1 VTTIPEYA
9 VPETKVS
16 GIDQLDQPR
25 DPRTLGWLGLP
36 VSAWVIAGVVV
47 FICALPGVGL
57 FWSNLQRLWL
67 KTNLYNGS
75 AEWAHATL
83 VPLIGI
89 YYLYLNLDELKRTK
103 AKPVLLGDFSKWRWI
118 SSATCILGGLV
129 TWFVG
134 PIILSNFGYEFKMLG
149 QGLIAMGVAAGVLDW
164 GLATLLGGLMTYAF
178 GIYPGQ
184 NDYVKDLGMVMTLFG
199 VVLTLCGWQIM
210 KIAYFPILFLICAL
224 PWPGLFYSKLAM
236 PLQDL
241 AAGVG
246 VGVMQLIGVDASKEG
261 TSIWLTFPPS
271 TGKPAAAINVAE
283 QCAGL
288 KSLMTFV
295 SIAAA
300 IGYLSNRVLWQKL
313 TIVASAIPIAIL
325 CNTFRVTLMG
335 AATYWGFDEILT
347 GFTHQFAGML
357 LLIVPGTLLLL
368 LVTWAVDKLVV
379 EEADDENPLIVR
391 RSADAGKASEKTGE
405 AI

>member
-1 VTTIPEYA
+1 MSQIPEYA
-9 VPETKVS
+9 SPGMINADS
-16 GIDQLDQPR
+16 DDAR

-36 VSAWVIAGVVV
+36 VSAWVIAGIALL
-47 FICALPGVGL
+47 ICAMPGVGL

-83 VPLIGI
+83 VPLIGL
-89 YYLYLNLDELKRTK
+89 YYLYLNLDELKK
-103 AKPVLLGDFSKWRWI
+103 AKIKPVLLGDFSKWRWI
-118 SSATCILGGLV
+118 SSGCCIAAGLSC
-129 TWFVG
+129 WFVG
-134 PIILSNFGYEFKMLG
+134 PMLLANFAYEFKLLG
-149 QGLIAMGVAAGVLDW
+149 QGLIAMGVAAAILDW
-164 GLATLLGGLMTYAF
+164 GLATLLGGLLAYAY

-199 VVLTLCGWQIM
+199 VVLTICGWQVM

-246 VGVMQLIGVDASKEG
+246 VGVMQLIGVDATKEG
-261 TSIWLTFPPS
+261 TSIWLNFPAA
-271 TGKPAAAINVAE
+271 TGKAPYPINVAE

-295 SIAAA
+295 SIGAA
-300 IGYLSNRVLWQKL
+300 IGFLSNRALWQKL
-313 TIVASAIPIAIL
+313 VIVASAIPIAIL
-325 CNTFRVTLMG
+325 CNTFRVTAMG
-335 AATYWGFDEILT
+335 AGTYYGHPELLT

-357 LLIVPGTLLLL
+357 LLIVPGTLMLL
-368 LVTWAVDKLVV
+368 LVTWVVDKLVV
-379 EEADDENPLIVR
+379 EEADDDKPLIIKRAAPQQVEASGG
-391 RSADAGKASEKTGE
+391 SA
-405 AI
+405 